1 MPGPNVTVGML
12 DSKALRLPHACSLLF
27 YFITSA
33 INLSPMES
41 IQGKVNQLGAMEN
54 TWCSMSTDSSPGPQP
69 SNYDFLP
76 ETSKWVCRLEK
87 VSADGEMRLKVS
99 TAGIIRF
106 FPTFYTSIFM
116 LLDLQ
121 QLSSLAEAIRLPS
134 NSPEIPCYMKNINF
148 LAQLR
153 LQIVTE
159 ERVPENLEASPFLKR
174 WVLRLI
180 HGVPNLTPNEG
191 DLKRVAEIYSKFENG
206 CSWKKG
212 IG

>member
-1 MPGPNVTVGML
+1 MPKPTNVGML
-12 DSKALRLPHACSLLF
+12 DSKAPSLRLPHACHLF
-27 YFITSA
+27 YFTTSA

-41 IQGKVNQLGAMEN
+41 IQGKVDQLGVMEN
-54 TWCSMSTDSSPGPQP
+54 TWCSLSTDSSPQP
-69 SNYDFLP
+69 SNFDLLP

-87 VSADGEMRLKVS
+87 AYADGEMCLKVS
-99 TAGIIRF
+99 TAGTIHF
-106 FPTFYTSIFM
+106 FPSFYTSIFM

-121 QLSSLAEAIRLPS
+121 QLSSLAEAIRLPP
-134 NSPEIPCYMKNINF
+134 NSPEIPRYMKNINF

-159 ERVPENLEASPFLKR
+159 KRVPENLEDSPFLKR
-174 WVLRLI
+174 WILRLI

-191 DLKRVAEIYSKFENG
+191 DLKRAAEIYTKFENG